1 MKFII
6 YTENINSSDG
16 KPVRIRFSPKI
27 INEPMLCITIEGNP
41 TLYTSIITFQSI
53 FEKIEVDFYTIFSD
67 KKYKKCKIIEKIC
80 PITVAIAAPLTPKS
94 KVKIKIGSSII
105 FVIAPT
111 S

>member
-1 MKFII
+1 M
-6 YTENINSSDG
+6 
-16 KPVRIRFSPKI
+16 RIRFSPKI

-41 TLYTSIITFQSI
+41 TLYTSTITFQSI
-53 FEKIEVDFYTIFSD
+53 FL
-67 KKYKKCKIIEKIC
+67 KKLKSTFIPFFLMKSTRSAKIIEKIC
-80 PITVAIAAPLTPKS
+80 PIMVAIAAPLTPKS